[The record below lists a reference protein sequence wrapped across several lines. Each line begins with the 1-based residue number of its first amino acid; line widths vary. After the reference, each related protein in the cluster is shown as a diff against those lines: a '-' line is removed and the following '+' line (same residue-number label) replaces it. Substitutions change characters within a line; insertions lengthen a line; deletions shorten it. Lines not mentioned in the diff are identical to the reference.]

1 MSRPWLL
8 IIFLLLAVWQ
18 LWPDRLSSSYSV
30 DLATLVD
37 PVRVAPIK
45 LSKPPRQRNIDRAEP
60 LRLGDLEIQLRA
72 EFRLAARVLSRRDYS
87 RGRWGDLIPLDLAL
101 GWGPMSDP
109 VNLAAIDIRQSGRF
123 YSWRV
128 ERFPIPRSAIEQSSA
143 NIHIIVGR
151 PELLERLDQIE
162 QGDTLRL
169 GGYLV
174 DVDYDDG
181 AYWRTSMT
189 RSDTGGGA
197 CELFLVT
204 DMTMI

>member
-72 EFRLAARVLSRRDYS
+72 EFRLAARVLSRRDYP

-181 AYWRTSMT
+181 TYWRTSMT

-204 DMTMI
+204 DMTII